1 MANQINIMKPEFKT
15 ASFLTVSIL
24 ILLVVFIILRYTYV
38 RSNWDTEKCKK
49 GYFLFAPFFGKKSQ
63 ETLESC
69 TANNIEDN
77 IDEKLLPYNIHLDT
91 LDQRYNN
98 INNSL
103 QNITNTQS
111 SNSQSLR
118 DETSNL
124 EDSAKQNIGYIKNAL
139 TKITNSLM
147 INTAVNK
154 GALNSLQDINDTSI
168 ANISSSMENVVKSI
182 NDIKDAPAM

>member
-1 MANQINIMKPEFKT
+1 M
-15 ASFLTVSIL
+15 
-24 ILLVVFIILRYTYV
+24 
-38 RSNWDTEKCKK
+38 
-49 GYFLFAPFFGKKSQ
+49 
-63 ETLESC
+63 
-69 TANNIEDN
+69 
-77 IDEKLLPYNIHLDT
+77 
-91 LDQRYNN
+91 
-98 INNSL
+98 